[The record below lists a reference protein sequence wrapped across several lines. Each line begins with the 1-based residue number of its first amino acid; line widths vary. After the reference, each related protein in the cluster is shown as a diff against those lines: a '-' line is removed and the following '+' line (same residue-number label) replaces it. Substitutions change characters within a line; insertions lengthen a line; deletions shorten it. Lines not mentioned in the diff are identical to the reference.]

1 MNKLFKGLIC
11 YTIAICCHILCF
23 AHSATENDSPLSVKL
38 SPEKEIYYI
47 GETVGI
53 IFTLKI
59 DEENAVL
66 EDINLAGLSNLP
78 YAKVSQIY
86 QDQSKE
92 EEENESVFVSSIT
105 FTEAISTQLNID
117 ATYRYSIRDV
127 RGNGFFV
134 MKTMGPTKRAKAS
147 SKAFIVKELP
157 PPPTEPFT
165 GFIGE
170 IDIYSTL
177 STNEAT
183 VGDIVTVRTEII
195 TSDIS
200 QSDITPCSIDHINGF
215 KLYPA
220 KIVDEEKGEFESRYI
235 IEQNIVPNIV
245 GQFTIPSPKV
255 FCFDTIDGNYKHV
268 IEREPLEITVT
279 ERKVEAVE
287 DIVLDPSTNIDN
299 GKTNATESTTQ
310 PLDPATAKCITTANT
325 TAKLAPATTALTIFD
340 IPANS
345 KIIILEQHGGWC
357 RISFGN
363 AYGWIPFS
371 AISIGEQ

>member
-86 QDQSKE
+86 QDPSKE
-92 EEENESVFVSSIT
+92 EEENEFIFVSSIT

-183 VGDIVTVRTEII
+183 VGDIVTIRTEII

-200 QSDITPCSIDHINGF
+200 QSDITPCSIDHIDGF

-220 KIVDEEKGEFESRYI
+220 KIVDEEKGESESRYI
-235 IEQNIVPNIV
+235 IEQNIVPNVV

-255 FCFDTIDGNYKHV
+255 FSFDTMDGTYKQSADND
-268 IEREPLEITVT
+268 PLEITVT

-287 DIVLDPSTNIDN
+287 DIVLDPSANIEN
-299 GKTNATESTTQ
+299 SKTNDVDSTTK

-325 TAKLAPATTALTIFD
+325 TAKLAPATTALTIFE

-345 KIIILEQHGGWC
+345 SITILEQHDAWY
-357 RISFGN
+357 RVRYKDSF
-363 AYGWIPFS
+363 GWIPITS
-371 AISIGEQ
+371 TTGGK

>member
-1 MNKLFKGLIC
+1 MNKLLKYLACFVIV
-11 YTIAICCHILCF
+11 ICCQIVCI
-23 AHSATENDSPLSVKL
+23 ANTTTSTTPLSIKL
-38 SPEKEIYYI
+38 SPEKDTYYI

-86 QDQSKE
+86 QDPSKE
-92 EEENESVFVSSIT
+92 EEENEFIFVSSIT

-134 MKTMGPTKRAKAS
+134 MNTMGPTKRAKAS

-157 PPPTEPFT
+157 PPMEPFT

-170 IDIYSTL
+170 IEIYSSL
-177 STNEAT
+177 STNAAA
-183 VGDIVTVRTEII
+183 VGDIVTVRTII
-195 TSDIS
+195 FTSDIN
-200 QSDITPCSIDHINGF
+200 QKDVNPCSIEHIDGF

-220 KIVDEEKGEFESRYI
+220 KIVEQEKGDSGSGYI
-235 IEQNIVPNIV
+235 IEQDIVPNVV

-255 FCFDTIDGNYKHV
+255 FSFDTMDGTYKQ
-268 IEREPLEITVT
+268 IADNDPLEITVT
-279 ERKVEAVE
+279 ERNTKAVE
-287 DIVLDPSTNIDN
+287 DIVLDPSANIEN
-299 GKTNATESTTQ
+299 SKTNDVDSTTK
-310 PLDPATAKCITTANT
+310 PIDPATAECITSADATV
-325 TAKLAPATTALTIFD
+325 KLAPSTTALTIFE

-345 KIIILEQHGGWC
+345 SITILEQHGAWY
-357 RISFGN
+357 RVRYKDSF
-363 AYGWIPFS
+363 GWIPITS
-371 AISIGEQ
+371 TTGGK